1 MNKYFIL
8 KKKHSLKTN
17 ILNRNLSPTNHLL
30 NDVSFSTETLNE
42 KDISDIIKDPDV
54 EMIAPEMPVSLIR
67 PFASDNIASELGSNW
82 GLDAIRV
89 TNSQYTGKGVKV
101 AVLDTGIEVSH
112 SAFRGVSINEMDFTS
127 EGNGDLN
134 GHGTHC
140 AGTIFGRDVDG
151 VRIGIATDIEHA
163 FIAKV
168 LGQNGGGSSDS
179 LFKAILWAL
188 EVRAD
193 IISMSLGFDFPGMV
207 KNKVDN
213 GWPVELATSTALESY
228 RSNLR
233 MFDSLIKLSQ
243 SHAGFGY
250 HPLFIAASG
259 NESRRDE
266 DIKFKISTSLPA
278 CAEGVI
284 SVAAASKCKN
294 DLFDIASFS
303 NVNVSLAAPGV
314 NIISAWP
321 GNILKALDGTSMAC
335 PHVAGVAA
343 LWWEERRQQRVNPT
357 AKNVTGQLYSTARR
371 NFVSNVNT
379 EYDYG
384 QGLVTAP

>member
-1 MNKYFIL
+1 MDKYVIL
-8 KKKHSLKTN
+8 KKKLSPTTN
-17 ILNRNLSPTNHLL
+17 VMSRNLSLNNHILK
-30 NDVSFSTETLNE
+30 DISFTTETLNE
-42 KDISDIIKDPDV
+42 KDINDIKKDPDV
-54 EMIAPEMPVSLIR
+54 EIIAPEMPTCLIR
-67 PFASDNIASELGSNW
+67 PFTRDIVETDSISNW
-82 GLDAIRV
+82 GLDAIQV
-89 TNSQYTGKGVKV
+89 TKSEYTGKGVKV
-101 AVLDTGIEVSH
+101 AVLDTGIEISH
-112 SAFRGVSINEMDFTS
+112 SAFSGVTITEKDFTN

-151 VRIGIATDIEHA
+151 IRIGIATGIEHA

-168 LGQNGGGSSDS
+168 LGQNGGGSSAS

-188 EVRAD
+188 EMKSD
-193 IISMSLGFDFPGMV
+193 IVSMSLGFDFPGMV
-207 KNKVDN
+207 RNNVDN

-250 HPLFIAASG
+250 HPLFVAASG

-266 DIKFKISTSLPA
+266 DIKFKVSTSLPA
-278 CAEGVI
+278 CADGVI
-284 SVAAASKCKN
+284 SVAAANKVEN
-294 DLFDIASFS
+294 DIFDIASFS
-303 NVNVSLAAPGV
+303 NVNVSLSAPGV

-321 GNILKALDGTSMAC
+321 GNTIRALDGTSMAC
-335 PHVAGVAA
+335 PHVAGTAA
-343 LWWEERRQQRVNPT
+343 LWWEERRRQRVTPT
-357 AKNVTGQLYSTARR
+357 AKNVTSQLYATARR
-371 NFVSNVNT
+371 NFLSTTT

-384 QGLVTAP
+384 QGLITAP

>member
-8 KKKHSLKTN
+8 KKKHSLTTN
-17 ILNRNLSPTNHLL
+17 ILNRSLSPTNHLL

-67 PFASDNIASELGSNW
+67 PFSSDNIASELGSNW

-168 LGQNGGGSSDS
+168 LDKNGGGSSDS

-284 SVAAASKCKN
+284 SVSAASKCKN

-314 NIISAWP
+314 NILSAWP
-321 GNILKALDGTSMAC
+321 GNTLKALDGTSMAC